1 MGISHSLKIIVVAAL
16 EIIRYNPDRFILVSS
31 VLHFR
36 HPLSEKSE
44 RGRERE
50 NFELPSALRLLLT
63 PTDT

>member
-16 EIIRYNPDRFILVSS
+16 EITRYTHDRFILVFAS

-44 RGRERE
+44 RGRGVWSKIGERGRERE
-50 NFELPSALRLLLT
+50 L
-63 PTDT
+63 